1 MQVLAFLSK
10 QRAMGTS
17 TLACHVAVQ
26 AQLTGHGP
34 VTLTGLRHDPILSNW
49 AGLRQGRHPL
59 YEETSL
65 ADLGSVLE
73 KQNRAGVRLSVVDC
87 AFEDEDTLFRMA
99 GASDL
104 VVVPTHAA
112 TEALAQASGCA
123 ALAEQQRK
131 PFIFVI
137 NAAEL
142 DSEAI
147 GDALGDAAMYLAQ
160 HGTVSPVIMPQNDD
174 LGTSIRMGQ
183 TIVALNR
190 TSPASSEVARL
201 WDYLLSRLD
210 RVPRQAT
217 HSFRASLPN
226 LPVAAE
232 PERKALPVR
241 VLHGALAAGAR
252 GFRRLPLPIESG
264 KSLWRDVTTTPS
276 ARAFARTLKAQRPSV
291 IGPRAEVVGNLES
304 TGDIHFHAHYE
315 GEIRARTLRVCRD
328 ASIRGL
334 IIADAVTVEGAVRG
348 RIRAAKVILTKGAS
362 VSGEVLYEKLVV
374 RKGAILDGHCRRVEP
389 VPALA
394 QIKALESA

>member
-10 QRAMGTS
+10 QRGMGTS

-49 AGLRQGRHPL
+49 SGLRQGRHPL

-73 KQNRAGVRLSVVDC
+73 KQDRAGVRLSVIDC
-87 AFEDEDTLFRMA
+87 AFEDEETLFRMA
-99 GASDL
+99 GAADL
-104 VVVPTHAA
+104 VVVPTHAE
-112 TEALAQASGCA
+112 TSALEQASGGA

-137 NAAEL
+137 NAAEQ
-142 DSEAI
+142 DADAI
-147 GDALGDAAMYLAQ
+147 GDAAMYLAQ

-183 TIVALNR
+183 TIVELNR
-190 TSPASSEVARL
+190 TSPASSEVVRL

-232 PERKALPVR
+232 PERKALPAR
-241 VLHGALAAGAR
+241 VLHGALTAGAR
-252 GFRRLPLPIESG
+252 SFQRLPLPIESS

-291 IGPRAEVVGNLES
+291 IGPRAEIVGNLES

-348 RIRAAKVILTKGAS
+348 RIRATKVILAKGSS
-362 VSGEVLYEKLVV
+362 VSGEVLYEKLVMH
-374 RKGAILDGHCRRVEP
+374 KGAILDGHCRRVEP

-394 QIKALESA
+394 QIKALDSA

>member
-10 QRAMGTS
+10 HRGVGTS

-59 YEETSL
+59 YEESGLDDL
-65 ADLGSVLE
+65 ASVLE

-87 AFEDEDTLFRMA
+87 AFEDEDTLFCMA
-99 GASDL
+99 GAADL
-104 VVVPTHAA
+104 VVVPTHAE
-112 TEALAQASGCA
+112 TGALEQASGGA

-137 NAAEL
+137 NAAEPGA
-142 DSEAI
+142 EAI
-147 GDALGDAAMYLAQ
+147 GDAAMYLAQ

-183 TIVALNR
+183 TIVELNR

-217 HSFRASLPN
+217 HSFRAALPN

-232 PERKALPVR
+232 PERKALPAR

-252 GFRRLPLPIESG
+252 GVARLPLPVESS

-291 IGPRAEVVGNLES
+291 IGPKAEIVGNLES

-315 GEIRARTLRVCRD
+315 GEIRARTLRVCRE

-348 RIRAAKVILTKGAS
+348 RIRAAKVIVAKGAS
-362 VSGEVLYEKLVV
+362 ISGEVLYEKLVV
-374 RKGAILDGHCRRVEP
+374 RKGAFLDGHCRRVEP

>member
-10 QRAMGTS
+10 QRGMGTS

-49 AGLRQGRHPL
+49 SGLRQGRHPL

-73 KQNRAGVRLSVVDC
+73 KQDRAGVRLSVIDC
-87 AFEDEDTLFRMA
+87 AFEDEETLFRMA
-99 GASDL
+99 GAADL
-104 VVVPTHAA
+104 VVVPTHAETA
-112 TEALAQASGCA
+112 ALEQASGA
-123 ALAEQQRK
+123 AAIAEQQRK
-131 PFIFVI
+131 PFIFVM
-137 NAAEL
+137 NAAEQ
-142 DSEAI
+142 DADTI
-147 GDALGDAAMYLAQ
+147 GNAAMYLAQ

-183 TIVALNR
+183 TIVELNR
-190 TSPASSEVARL
+190 TSPASSEVVRL

-232 PERKALPVR
+232 PERKALPAR
-241 VLHGALAAGAR
+241 VLHLALGAGTRSLQ
-252 GFRRLPLPIESG
+252 RLPLPIESS
-264 KSLWRDVTTTPS
+264 KSLWRDVTTTPG
-276 ARAFARTLKAQRPSV
+276 ARAFARTLKAQWPSV
-291 IGPRAEVVGNLES
+291 IGPRAEIVGNLES

-315 GEIRARTLRVCRD
+315 GEIRARTLRVCRE

-348 RIRAAKVILTKGAS
+348 RIRAAKVILAKGAS

>member
-1 MQVLAFLSK
+1 MQVLAFLS
-10 QRAMGTS
+10 QHRGVGTS

-59 YEETSL
+59 YEETGL
-65 ADLGSVLE
+65 DDLGSVLE

-87 AFEDEDTLFRMA
+87 AFEDEDTLYRMA
-99 GASDL
+99 GAADL
-104 VVVPTHAA
+104 VVVPTHAETAALTLASA
-112 TEALAQASGCA
+112 TA

-142 DSEAI
+142 DAADAI
-147 GDALGDAAMYLAQ
+147 GDAAMYLAQ
-160 HGTVSPVIMPQNDD
+160 HGTVSPVIMPKNDD

-183 TIVALNR
+183 TIVELNR

-232 PERKALPVR
+232 PERKALPAR

-252 GFRRLPLPIESG
+252 GIARIPLPVESS
-264 KSLWRDVTTTPS
+264 KSLWRDVTTTPG

-291 IGPRAEVVGNLES
+291 IGPRAEIVGNLES

-315 GEIRARTLRVCRD
+315 GEIRARTLRVCRE

-348 RIRAAKVILTKGAS
+348 RIRAAKVILAKGAS

-374 RKGAILDGHCRRVEP
+374 RKGAFLDGHCRRVEP

-394 QIKALESA
+394 QIKTLESA

>member
-10 QRAMGTS
+10 QRGVGTS

-49 AGLRQGRHPL
+49 SGLRQGRHPL

-99 GASDL
+99 GAADL
-104 VVVPTHAA
+104 VVVPTHAE
-112 TEALAQASGCA
+112 TSALAQASGGA

-137 NAAEL
+137 NAAER
-142 DSEAI
+142 DADAI
-147 GDALGDAAMYLAQ
+147 GDAAMYLAQ

-183 TIVALNR
+183 TIVELNR
-190 TSPASSEVARL
+190 TSPASSEVVRL

-232 PERKALPVR
+232 PERKALPAR

-252 GFRRLPLPIESG
+252 GFRRLPLPIESS

-291 IGPRAEVVGNLES
+291 IGPRAEIVGNLES

-315 GEIRARTLRVCRD
+315 GEIRARTLRVCSE

-348 RIRAAKVILTKGAS
+348 RIRAAKVILAKGAS

>member
-10 QRAMGTS
+10 HRGVGTS

-59 YEETSL
+59 YEETDL

-73 KQNRAGVRLSVVDC
+73 KQTRAGVRLSVVDC

-99 GASDL
+99 GAADL
-104 VVVPTHAA
+104 VVLPTHVE
-112 TEALAQASGCA
+112 TGALEQASGGA
-123 ALAEQQRK
+123 ALAEQQRR

-137 NAAEL
+137 NAAEA
-142 DSEAI
+142 DADAI
-147 GDALGDAAMYLAQ
+147 GDAAMYLAQ
-160 HGTVSPVIMPQNDD
+160 HGTVSPVIMPCNDD
-174 LGTSIRMGQ
+174 LGTSIRMGR
-183 TIVALNR
+183 TIVELNR
-190 TSPASSEVARL
+190 SSPASSEVARL

-232 PERKALPVR
+232 PERQAFLPVR

-252 GFRRLPLPIESG
+252 SVGRLPLPIESG
-264 KSLWRDVTTTPS
+264 KSLWRDVTTTPG
-276 ARAFARTLKAQRPSV
+276 ARALTRTLKAQRPSV
-291 IGPRAEVVGNLES
+291 IGPRAEVTGNLES

-315 GEIRARTLRVCRD
+315 GEIRARTLRVCRE

-348 RIRAAKVILTKGAS
+348 RIRAAKVILARGAS

>member
-10 QRAMGTS
+10 HRGVGTS

-59 YEETSL
+59 YEETGL
-65 ADLGSVLE
+65 ADLASVLE
-73 KQNRAGVRLSVVDC
+73 KQNRAGVRLSVIDC
-87 AFEDEDTLFRMA
+87 AFEDEDTLFHMA
-99 GASDL
+99 GAADL
-104 VVVPTHAA
+104 VVVPTHAE
-112 TEALAQASGCA
+112 TGALERASGGA

-137 NAAEL
+137 NAAEP
-142 DSEAI
+142 DAEAI
-147 GDALGDAAMYLAQ
+147 GDAAMYLAQ
-160 HGTVSPVIMPQNDD
+160 HGTVSPVIMPCNDD

-183 TIVALNR
+183 TIVELNR

-241 VLHGALAAGAR
+241 VPAPGASAACPCRSRA
-252 GFRRLPLPIESG
+252 
-264 KSLWRDVTTTPS
+264 
-276 ARAFARTLKAQRPSV
+276 ARASGATSPPRPAPVPSRGPSRPSDPRSSAQ
-291 IGPRAEVVGNLES
+291 GPRSPATS
-304 TGDIHFHAHYE
+304 KAPATSSFT
-315 GEIRARTLRVCRD
+315 RTTKARSGPAPCG
-328 ASIRGL
+328 S
-334 IIADAVTVEGAVRG
+334 
-348 RIRAAKVILTKGAS
+348 AA
-362 VSGEVLYEKLVV
+362 
-374 RKGAILDGHCRRVEP
+374 RPR
-389 VPALA
+389 
-394 QIKALESA
+394 SAA

>member
-1 MQVLAFLSK
+1 MQVLTFLSK
-10 QRAMGTS
+10 HRGVGTS

-65 ADLGSVLE
+65 DDLAAVLE

-87 AFEDEDTLFRMA
+87 AFEDEDTLFCMA
-99 GASDL
+99 GAADL
-104 VVVPTHAA
+104 VVVPTHAETA
-112 TEALAQASGCA
+112 ALEQASGGA
-123 ALAEQQRK
+123 ALAEEQRK

-137 NAAEL
+137 NAAEP
-142 DSEAI
+142 DAEAI
-147 GDALGDAAMYLAQ
+147 GDAAMFLAQ

-183 TIVALNR
+183 TIVELNR

-217 HSFRASLPN
+217 DSFRAALPN

-232 PERKALPVR
+232 PERKALPAR
-241 VLHGALAAGAR
+241 VLHSALAAGAR
-252 GFRRLPLPIESG
+252 GVGRLPLPIESS
-264 KSLWRDVTTTPS
+264 KSLWRDVATTPS

-291 IGPRAEVVGNLES
+291 IGPKAEIVGNLES
-304 TGDIHFHAHYE
+304 TGDIQFHAHYE
-315 GEIRARTLRVCRD
+315 GEIRARTLRVCRE

-348 RIRAAKVILTKGAS
+348 RIRAAKVIVAKGAS
-362 VSGEVLYEKLVV
+362 ISGEVLYEKLVV
-374 RKGAILDGHCRRVEP
+374 RKGAFLDGHCRRVEP